1 MLLQRFYYQWVMKW
15 FMTRVQHTEKQDN
28 SRALTIPRLSFLRYS
43 DCHSYDTQT
52 VIPTIPISFLRYSDR
67 HSHHTHFISTILR
80 LSFLPY
86 PFHPYLTLTF
96 IPPKIY
102 RPGWKPL

>member
-1 MLLQRFYYQWVMKW
+1 MVC
-15 FMTRVQHTEKQDN
+15 D
-28 SRALTIPRLSFLRYS
+28 LRPAYGKTGQFQS
-43 DCHSYDTQT
+43 SYDTQT
-52 VIPTIPISFLRYSDR
+52 VIPTVFRRSFLRYSDR

-86 PFHPYLTLTF
+86 QFHPYHTLTF

>member
-1 MLLQRFYYQWVMKW
+1 
-15 FMTRVQHTEKQDN
+15 MTRVPHTEKQDN
-28 SRALTIPRLSFLRYS
+28 SRALTILRLSFLRYS
-43 DCHSYDTQT
+43 DG
-52 VIPTIPISFLRYSDR
+52 
-67 HSHHTHFISTILR
+67 HSHHTNFISTILR

-86 PFHPYLTLTF
+86 PFHPYHTLTF

>member
-1 MLLQRFYYQWVMKW
+1 MVYDSCTAYGKTGQF
-15 FMTRVQHTEKQDN
+15 
-28 SRALTIPRLSFLRYS
+28 PG
-43 DCHSYDTQT
+43 SYDTQT
-52 VIPTIPISFLRYSDR
+52 VVPTVFRLSFLRYSDR

-86 PFHPYLTLTF
+86 PFHPYHTLTF